1 MLFGARFVDGIADG
15 SITLAFRRWRAPRAV
30 PGSRHR
36 TPAGR
41 IVITS
46 VTVVDP
52 VAVTDAE
59 AERAGYCSAAVLLDD
74 LRGDASVTLYRVG
87 FGLDDAPDPR
97 AELAASDR
105 PSADDVA
112 DVERRLDRM
121 DRVAAAGP
129 WTRQVLRAIDEHPG
143 TRAADLAE
151 AAGRDL
157 IPFKRDVR
165 KLKELGLT
173 ESLEVG
179 YRLSP
184 RGRAIVPRLVGD
196 GDG

>member
-1 MLFGARFVDGIADG
+1 VLFASRFVDGVADG
-15 SITLAFRRWRAPRAV
+15 SITLAFRRWRARRAV

-46 VTVVDP
+46 VTVVEP
-52 VAVTDAE
+52 AAVNDAD
-59 AERAGYCSAAVLLDD
+59 AERAGYRSAAALLDD
-74 LRGDASVTLYRVG
+74 LRGDASAPLYRVG
-87 FGLDDAPDPR
+87 FELVDEPDPR

-143 TRAADLAE
+143 TRAADLAV

-157 IPFKRDVR
+157 IAFKRDVR
-165 KLKELGLT
+165 KLEELGLT

-184 RGRAIVPRLVGD
+184 RGRAVLPRLVG
-196 GDG
+196 GGEG